1 MKLTEEI
8 INQTGV
14 LKLVGRLDA
23 AAVKLVK
30 ENVETLV
37 TKHITTI
44 VMDMSDVD
52 FIDSSGLGCL
62 VSCMR
67 LASKENGDIKLA
79 SLQEQIRSLL
89 ELTRLHRV
97 FQIYDN
103 RESAINSF

>member
-1 MKLTEEI
+1 M
-8 INQTGV
+8 
-14 LKLVGRLDA
+14 GRLDA

-30 ENVETLV
+30 ENVGTLV
-37 TKHITTI
+37 KKHITTI

-62 VSCMR
+62 VSCLR
-67 LASKENGDIKLA
+67 LVNKEKGDIKLA
-79 SLQEQIRSLL
+79 SLQDQIRSLL

-97 FQIYDN
+97 FQIYEN